1 MSSLRDLKGKT
12 LEIELKRGAT
22 LEYFAQKYEC
32 TQDEFLEYLEKN
44 FCEKAKNSI
53 VRNMTKNAKKRK
65 PTKRVQGKGPKLTLS
80 QIHESSRPILQ
91 EDKQVNNSTTEDSE
105 LQKLKERETLLIS
118 EISKQEML
126 HEKSIS
132 ERMKLFEELRQQREK
147 MLELK
152 EIIKQNQ
159 KEVEKISTE
168 LVEITERIAAE
179 NKTISTNKQTLEEVK
194 ICIKSFEKII
204 IFVYKNG
211 ETEID
216 NEADIPETTGWDE
229 VFDGLIHNKA
239 LEELSLKQ
247 VQQFAKLLVLVE
259 KLQAKNRKYE
269 LTFESKDDQIIFEN
283 L

>member
-1 MSSLRDLKGKT
+1 M
-12 LEIELKRGAT
+12 
-22 LEYFAQKYEC
+22 
-32 TQDEFLEYLEKN
+32 
-44 FCEKAKNSI
+44 
-53 VRNMTKNAKKRK
+53 
-65 PTKRVQGKGPKLTLS
+65 
-80 QIHESSRPILQ
+80 Q

-159 KEVEKISTE
+159 KEVEKISKE

-229 VFDGLIHNKA
+229 VFDCLIHNKA
-239 LEELSLKQ
+239 VEELSLKQ

>member
-22 LEYFAQKYEC
+22 LEDFAQKYEC
-32 TQDEFLEYLEKN
+32 TQDEFLEHLEKN

-65 PTKRVQGKGPKLTLS
+65 PTKRVQGKGPKTLS
-80 QIHESSRPILQ
+80 QIHESSTILQ
-91 EDKQVNNSTTEDSE
+91 EDKQVNNFTTEDSE

-229 VFDGLIHNKA
+229 VFDSLIHNKA
-239 LEELSLKQ
+239 VEELSLKQ

-259 KLQAKNRKYE
+259 KLQSKNRKYE

>member
-1 MSSLRDLKGKT
+1 MSSLRDLTGKI

-22 LEYFAQKYEC
+22 IEDFAQKYEC
-32 TQDEFLEYLEKN
+32 TQDEFLEHLQKN
-44 FCEKAKNSI
+44 FCSKAKNSI

-65 PTKRVQGKGPKLTLS
+65 PTKRVQGKGPKTLS
-80 QIHESSRPILQ
+80 QIHESSTILK

-126 HEKSIS
+126 HEKSVS
-132 ERMKLFEELRQQREK
+132 ERMKLFEKLRLQREK
-147 MLELK
+147 MLELR
-152 EIIKQNQ
+152 EIINQNQ
-159 KEVEKISTE
+159 KEVEKISIE
-168 LVEITERIAAE
+168 LSEITDRITAE
-179 NKTISTNKQTLEEVK
+179 NETIATNKQKLEEVK
-194 ICIKSFEKII
+194 HCIKSFEKII

-216 NEADIPETTGWDE
+216 NEVDIPETTGWDE
-229 VFDGLIHNKA
+229 VFNSLIHNKTV
-239 LEELSLKQ
+239 EELSLKQ

-269 LTFESKDDQIIFEN
+269 LTFESKDD
-283 L
+283 

>member
-22 LEYFAQKYEC
+22 LEDFAQKYEC
-32 TQDEFLEYLEKN
+32 TQDEFLEHLEKN

-65 PTKRVQGKGPKLTLS
+65 PTKRVQGKGPKTLS
-80 QIHESSRPILQ
+80 QIHESSTILQ

-168 LVEITERIAAE
+168 LVEITERITSE
-179 NKTISTNKQTLEEVK
+179 NETIATNKQKLEEVK
-194 ICIKSFEKII
+194 HCIKSFEKII

-229 VFDGLIHNKA
+229 VFDSLIHNKA
-239 LEELSLKQ
+239 VEELSLKQ

-259 KLQAKNRKYE
+259 KLQSKNRKYE

>member
-1 MSSLRDLKGKT
+1 MSSLRGLKGKT

-22 LEYFAQKYEC
+22 LEDFAQKYEC

-91 EDKQVNNSTTEDSE
+91 EDTEDSE

-159 KEVEKISTE
+159 KEVEKISKE

-216 NEADIPETTGWDE
+216 NEADIPETTGWNE
-229 VFDGLIHNKA
+229 VFDSLIHNKTV
-239 LEELSLKQ
+239 EELSLKQ

>member
-12 LEIELKRGAT
+12 LEIELKRGAK
-22 LEYFAQKYEC
+22 LEDFAQKY
-32 TQDEFLEYLEKN
+32 
-44 FCEKAKNSI
+44 SI

-65 PTKRVQGKGPKLTLS
+65 PTKRVQGKGPKTLS
-80 QIHESSRPILQ
+80 QIHESSTILQ

-229 VFDGLIHNKA
+229 VFDSLIHNKA
-239 LEELSLKQ
+239 VEELSLKQ

-259 KLQAKNRKYE
+259 KLQSKNRKYE